1 MPVFQTILRV
11 VWHTGM
17 PALADETVGT
27 SPENEWKM
35 KILKYFLSV
44 WLEALHYKNT
54 RTCGEFNLAYST

>member
-27 SPENEWKM
+27 SPENELKM
-35 KILKYFLSV
+35 KNIEILFVGLVRGTS
-44 WLEALHYKNT
+44 L
-54 RTCGEFNLAYST
+54 